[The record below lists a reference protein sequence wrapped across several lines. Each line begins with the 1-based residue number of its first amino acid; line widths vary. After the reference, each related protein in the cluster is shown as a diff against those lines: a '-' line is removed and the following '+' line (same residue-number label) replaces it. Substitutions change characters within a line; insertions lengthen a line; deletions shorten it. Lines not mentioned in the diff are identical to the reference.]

1 MKALQYS
8 ALIASVILILPAVAF
23 AENTSPKMQSAMNK
37 VTCDTMML
45 AGIVN
50 DVTAKIPS
58 ATKLNQN
65 INTIN
70 SDMQKLQGYAK
81 SDDQAGFD
89 TFLKDT
95 YQKDAITLKRA
106 VNDLIKNSTVDKSVK
121 NDLKTALDLRQ
132 SEAQKCASGVLK
144 TIADVKNQKSSNQ
157 MPTKDKS
164 KAASNTVHKMKNK
177 PNQK

>member
-1 MKALQYS
+1 MKTLQYS

-50 DVTAKIPS
+50 DVTVKIPS
-58 ATKLNQN
+58 ASTLNQN
-65 INTIN
+65 INSIN

-81 SDDQAGFD
+81 SDDQTNFN
-89 TFLKDT
+89 TFLKET
-95 YQKDAITLKRA
+95 YQKDAKTLRRA
-106 VNDLIKNSTVDKSVK
+106 VNDLIKSSTVDKSVK
-121 NDLKTALDLRQ
+121 NDLKTAIDLRQ
-132 SEAQKCASGVLK
+132 SENQKCISGVLK
-144 TIADVKNQKSSNQ
+144 TIADAKNQKSPNQ
-157 MPTKDKS
+157 IPTKDKT
-164 KAASNTVHKMKNK
+164 KAASSTVPKMKNK